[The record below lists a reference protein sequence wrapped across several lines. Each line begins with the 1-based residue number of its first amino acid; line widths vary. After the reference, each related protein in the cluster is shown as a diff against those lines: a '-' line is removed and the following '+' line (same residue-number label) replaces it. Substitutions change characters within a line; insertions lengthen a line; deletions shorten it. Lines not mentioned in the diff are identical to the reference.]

1 MGIHLIFSN
10 FRPERFYLYSNLK
23 AVSTEDTILEM
34 CQDAVDQ
41 HSALFLSVNSPKPVD
56 KKTPTPPPRSPK
68 SSGGGFFNFF
78 GGSKK
83 PDTEVEKDEVE
94 EEVKPS
100 EKEEQ
105 KPKGL

>member
-1 MGIHLIFSN
+1 M
-10 FRPERFYLYSNLK
+10 
-23 AVSTEDTILEM
+23 
-34 CQDAVDQ
+34 
-41 HSALFLSVNSPKPVD
+41 D

-83 PDTEVEKDEVE
+83 PETEVEKDEVE
-94 EEVKPS
+94 EDVKPS

>member
-1 MGIHLIFSN
+1 MS
-10 FRPERFYLYSNLK
+10 
-23 AVSTEDTILEM
+23 
-34 CQDAVDQ
+34 
-41 HSALFLSVNSPKPVD
+41 SPKPVE
-56 KKTPTPPPRSPK
+56 KKTPTPPPRTPK

-83 PDTEVEKDEVE
+83 LEPEVEKDEVE

-100 EKEEQ
+100 DKEGQ